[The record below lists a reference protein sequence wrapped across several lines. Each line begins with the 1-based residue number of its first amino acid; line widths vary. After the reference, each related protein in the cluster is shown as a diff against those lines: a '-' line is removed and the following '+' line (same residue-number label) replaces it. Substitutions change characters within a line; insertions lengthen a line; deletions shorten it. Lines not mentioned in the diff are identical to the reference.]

1 MFEVIGIDIQNM
13 LLTDWQGGTMFR
25 YILTQTIYSDIPPFD
40 RPVITC
46 SESIP
51 KTKHD
56 ALDVINFHFWD
67 HYQLSCDCGES
78 PDCKSNQ
85 TRNIV
90 SRLRSLLRKP
100 HTLTYQVAPREF
112 NCIEFPIHSQNV
124 KERWYFHFPYW
135 ESLNSRQIGEKKRML
150 LWHRPN

>member
-1 MFEVIGIDIQNM
+1 MFEVIGIDIQICYSQ
-13 LLTDWQGGTMFR
+13 TDKVELCPDIFSHTD
-25 YILTQTIYSDIPPFD
+25 IYSDIPPFD

-46 SESIP
+46 SASIP

-135 ESLNSRQIGEKKRML
+135 ESLNSRQIGEKRML
-150 LWHRPN
+150 LWHRPK